1 MKIVRSLLVLAVG
14 MVLATGEG
22 RAATWQGDL
31 LNVQF
36 LSPNPQTVVFNGN
49 FTVPASGIDF
59 TGEGILLLN
68 IEASLVSLVN
78 TTNATIGLQAPSA
91 IVKITDT
98 TASNIENVQVD
109 SGSTI
114 DLGQGQ
120 LISGNNFLQFELADA
135 FIPPNGVLNL
145 QVSFLP
151 GTPAPIPAPG
161 PLPVFA
167 SALVGLI
174 SARWIASRRG
184 RGRNIRAAFGT
195 TYRYTMAS
203 LRASAASTNVTWK
216 QY

>member
-14 MVLATGEG
+14 MILATGAG
-22 RAATWQGDL
+22 RAAPWEGDL

-59 TGEGILLLN
+59 IGDGTLLLN
-68 IEASLVSLVN
+68 IGASLVSLVN
-78 TTNATIGLQAPSA
+78 TTNAEIGIQAPSA

-98 TASNIENVQVD
+98 TASDIENVQVAP
-109 SGSTI
+109 GSTI

-135 FIPPNGVLNL
+135 LIPPNGVLNL
-145 QVSFLP
+145 QVSFSD
-151 GTPAPIPAPG
+151 TQVPIPAPG

-167 SALVGLI
+167 SALVGLL
-174 SARWIASRRG
+174 SARWMASRRG

-203 LRASAASTNVTWK
+203 LRASAASTNVT
-216 QY
+216 